1 MDNILDRNT
10 SKSEVIGRCG
20 RDEQKWMT
28 TQNGQAECTR
38 SNAKKT
44 KTKKTVIR
52 MKWDNR
58 ESLYITYSTLRI
70 PCNWR
75 VDHVAICDKS
85 NTLYDENFSNE

>member
-1 MDNILDRNT
+1 MDNILDRNP

-44 KTKKTVIR
+44 KTKK
-52 MKWDNR
+52 N
-58 ESLYITYSTLRI
+58 SYQ
-70 PCNWR
+70 
-75 VDHVAICDKS
+75 
-85 NTLYDENFSNE
+85 NEMG